1 MTTARTKPLTFA
13 EFIEQYPEDGGI
25 YELVDGE
32 IIEMR
37 ATRAHDKVAEF
48 ISDAIKQE
56 NRRSNLG
63 YLVTR
68 TASIKVVTKTGQER
82 GRNPDVSVID
92 EAQWDADLSDYAA
105 LEEPIQLAVEVVSTN
120 WRDDYIDKKD
130 EYQRLGVR
138 EYWIVDY
145 LALASGEYIGQP
157 KIPTVSVYFWA
168 AGEYRGTQFKNDDKI
183 ISATFPELEITVAE
197 IVAASQPRAR

>member
-1 MTTARTKPLTFA
+1 M
-13 EFIEQYPEDGGI
+13 EQYPEDGGI

-48 ISDAIKQE
+48 ISDAIKEE
-56 NRRSNLG
+56 NKRSNLG

-68 TASIKVVTKTGQER
+68 TATIKVVSKTGQKR

-105 LEEPIQLAVEVVSTN
+105 LEEPIQLAVEVVSPN
-120 WRDDYIDKKD
+120 WRDDYLDKKD
-130 EYQRLGVR
+130 EYQCLGVR

-145 LALASGEYIGQP
+145 LALASGEYIGPP
-157 KIPTVSVYFWA
+157 KIPTVSVYLLD

-197 IVAASQPRAR
+197 IVAASQPRRREDDRS

>member
-82 GRNPDVSVID
+82 GRPMSVSLMKRSGMRI
-92 EAQWDADLSDYAA
+92 
-105 LEEPIQLAVEVVSTN
+105 
-120 WRDDYIDKKD
+120 
-130 EYQRLGVR
+130 
-138 EYWIVDY
+138 Y
-145 LALASGEYIGQP
+145 LIMLPWKS
-157 KIPTVSVYFWA
+157 
-168 AGEYRGTQFKNDDKI
+168 QF
-183 ISATFPELEITVAE
+183 S
-197 IVAASQPRAR
+197 